1 MFSESG
7 EEMFKGSDGKYYP
20 SMTDFYLQRGKDF
33 TEDSIKTMNDG
44 FSKMAKSALS
54 IFEDFLAPLGDKTI
68 SLIDSAFQFPITVD
82 GKTEMLDLAPGLGTA
97 TAKVLKE
104 MASETADLV
113 GAGMDKAGDVITQI
127 NNNNNQTA
135 SAPMPFS
142 AAAPKSIHEATLDLY
157 KITYGK
163 LR

>member
-1 MFSESG
+1 
-7 EEMFKGSDGKYYP
+7 
-20 SMTDFYLQRGKDF
+20 MTDFYLQQGKDLV
-33 TEDSIKTMNDG
+33 EDSIKTMKDG

-54 IFEDFLAPLGDKTI
+54 LVDDFLAPLGDKTI